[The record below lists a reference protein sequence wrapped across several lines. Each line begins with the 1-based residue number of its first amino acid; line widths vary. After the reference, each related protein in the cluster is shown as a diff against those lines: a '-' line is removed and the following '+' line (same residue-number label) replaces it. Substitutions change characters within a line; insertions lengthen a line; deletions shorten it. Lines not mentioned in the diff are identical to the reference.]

1 MVPLSVSALH
11 WIDVYLDALRPEL
24 AGRSSEPTD
33 TLFLTCNGNAFH
45 PVVLSALVRGY
56 LTAAGIRKRGSC
68 HILRHTAA
76 TLMLHGGADL
86 RSIQLLL
93 GHQQL
98 STTQIYTH
106 VTITQL
112 CEVYRRTHPAATQL
126 SPAAT
131 LLES

>member
-1 MVPLSVSALH
+1 LITLQIDDIQRGSNILCIRQGKGRRDRMVPLSVSALH
-11 WIDVYLDALRPEL
+11 WIDAYLDVLRPEL
-24 AGRSSEPTD
+24 ASRSSEPTD

-45 PVVLSALVRGY
+45 PVVLSALVRSY

-98 STTQIYTH
+98 STTQI
-106 VTITQL
+106 
-112 CEVYRRTHPAATQL
+112 
-126 SPAAT
+126 
-131 LLES
+131 